1 VERESKAEEIDRTTQ
16 KVVEPM
22 KVFVAGEEIEAPL
35 DVVARYVI
43 NHCKT
48 AREYDLQAGLFPD
61 ISTDLIKATRVFS
74 SRISNEQGNWF
85 VDQGLSAPWGSIAVE
100 DELVSADPS
109 ERDGLYDKG
118 LELWNHFAIPAQNG
132 VAQAKISKVLHAMRP
147 SFFPVLDSRLRVH
160 YKQQAM
166 VMAKQMNIER
176 SIKYA
181 YWVAIRR
188 DLVDSQKALE
198 VVRSQLQS
206 HENELVREWAA
217 HVSNLRLHDV
227 LAWSK

>member
-1 VERESKAEEIDRTTQ
+1 
-16 KVVEPM
+16 
-22 KVFVAGEEIEAPL
+22 
-35 DVVARYVI
+35 
-43 NHCKT
+43 
-48 AREYDLQAGLFPD
+48 
-61 ISTDLIKATRVFS
+61 
-74 SRISNEQGNWF
+74 
-85 VDQGLSAPWGSIAVE
+85 
-100 DELVSADPS
+100 
-109 ERDGLYDKG
+109 
-118 LELWNHFAIPAQNG
+118 
-132 VAQAKISKVLHAMRP
+132 MRP